1 MTSSGKRRPLKSGLR
16 GVDRRGIP
24 PLSIPRVPQC
34 NRTLNESLARYFCGG
49 ESAIG
54 RRLITQG
61 GADMQFVGVV
71 SDAKHIFPRERKMMF
86 HVPYRQ
92 DTSHLGQMVAVLRVA
107 GSPLSVAAEARRE
120 LRELDPSLPV
130 VRIGTVDEQLG
141 DLLVTDRLIAKL
153 SSFFGG
159 LALLLACLGLYGV
172 MSYTTAR
179 RTNEIGI
186 RVALG
191 ATSGG
196 VLRMVL
202 KEGLA
207 LATLGITAGLP
218 ATWAVTR
225 LIAARLFGLTP
236 ADPVTIAGA
245 TLLVITLA
253 ASAGFVPARRASRVD
268 PMVALRHE

>member
-1 MTSSGKRRPLKSGLR
+1 M
-16 GVDRRGIP
+16 
-24 PLSIPRVPQC
+24 
-34 NRTLNESLARYFCGG
+34 SL
-49 ESAIG
+49 
-54 RRLITQG
+54 
-61 GADMQFVGVV
+61 
-71 SDAKHIFPRERKMMF
+71 
-86 HVPYRQ
+86 
-92 DTSHLGQMVAVLRVA
+92 VA
-107 GSPLSVAAEARRE
+107 GSQMSFEEEAGWVLCKRE
-120 LRELDPSLPV
+120 PSFPV
-130 VRIGTVDEQLG
+130 VRTGTVYDQLG

-207 LATLGITAGLP
+207 LPTLGITACPP
-218 ATWAVTR
+218 ATW
-225 LIAARLFGLTP
+225 
-236 ADPVTIAGA
+236 
-245 TLLVITLA
+245 
-253 ASAGFVPARRASRVD
+253 
-268 PMVALRHE
+268 